1 MKRWI
6 GSLLLHTV
14 IFLMTWLL
22 IYRCISATYFLS
34 LKAGAQFSEN
44 LPGQH
49 FLVVSLLS
57 GLLAGLFGGRLLRAL
72 LLLAHSNEEQPS
84 AISTWKRPQVWVFL
98 LFTIYFGRVFLGWIL
113 QHRSDSVLAA
123 HSSLNLGSAVFA
135 FFGNGCPAWP
145 ALTAANLNEL
155 LSTTCSDQII
165 YTMPWIAAV
174 GYSLAGLIPREFWTR
189 ITRREQPAEADKI
202 PDEAVNEN
210 KI

>member
-6 GSLLLHTV
+6 GSLLLHIV

-44 LPGQH
+44 LLGQH
-49 FLVVSLLS
+49 FLVVSFFS
-57 GLLAGLFGGRLLRAL
+57 GLLAGLVGGKLLKAL
-72 LLLAHSNEEQPS
+72 LLLADSKEIHPS
-84 AISTWKRPQVWVFL
+84 GIPTWKRPQVWVFF
-98 LFTIYFGRVFLGWIL
+98 LFTIYFGRVFLDWIL
-113 QHRSDSVLAA
+113 KYRSHSVLAT
-123 HSSLNLGSAVFA
+123 HSSPNLANATFA

-189 ITRREQPAEADKI
+189 FARREQPAHIDEI

>member
-22 IYRCISATYFLS
+22 VHRCVSATYFLS
-34 LKAGAQFSEN
+34 VKAGAQFSEN
-44 LPGQH
+44 LLGQH
-49 FLVVSLLS
+49 FLVVSLFS
-57 GLLAGLFGGRLLRAL
+57 GLVTGLVGGRLLRAL
-72 LLLAHSNEEQPS
+72 LLLADSKEIHPS
-84 AISTWKRPQVWVFL
+84 GIATWKRPQVWVFL

-113 QHRSDSVLAA
+113 QHRSHSVLAA
-123 HSSLNLGSAVFA
+123 HSSLNLANAVFA

-165 YTMPWIAAV
+165 YTMPWLAAV

-189 ITRREQPAEADKI
+189 IARREQPAEADKI